1 MKMDRFYQ
9 ETTKMDISKDAVCDM
24 FASVFDYIILKLQFK
39 TNHAGRKIKEKISWE
54 TISLNFLWFNCTY

>member
-1 MKMDRFYQ
+1 MDRFYQ

-39 TNHAGRKIKEKISWE
+39 TNHAGRKIKEKNSWE
-54 TISLNFLWFNCTY
+54 TISLYFL